1 MLYDIHLCVVS
12 KKAKLLKAECK
23 MVTSKGGGKIG
34 VIFFLWCKLIT
45 KRQTKD
51 CFLLMGICP
60 FPLLLLHMNDFLTR
74 WAGFQIFLFSRELFS
89 AGQDEKSTTDNAVL
103 FFFYLSA
110 VFGIM
115 AYLLQGQVASC

>member
-1 MLYDIHLCVVS
+1 
-12 KKAKLLKAECK
+12 
-23 MVTSKGGGKIG
+23 MVQTYNEETNKGL
-34 VIFFLWCKLIT
+34 FFIDEYLPLP
-45 KRQTKD
+45 
-51 CFLLMGICP
+51 L
-60 FPLLLLHMNDFLTR
+60 LLLLHMNDFLTR
-74 WAGFQIFLFSRELFS
+74 WAVFQILLFSRELSS